1 MRSMQNEKFKGVIT
15 TNENEEND
23 FTKSIGFGY
32 DRSEIDPDDC
42 ELLNLIIA
50 GYLTDA
56 IHAKR
61 EIQRSNH
68 D

>member
-1 MRSMQNEKFKGVIT
+1 M

-23 FTKSIGFGY
+23 YIKSIGFGY

-56 IHAKR
+56 IHEKR
-61 EIQRSNH
+61 EIQRRNH